1 MKKTYHGSCHC
12 GAVRF
17 EADLD
22 LEMGTGKCNC
32 SFCAKVRNW
41 SAHAKPEDLRI
52 LSGEDNLT
60 DYQFGSGQGHHLFCR
75 TCGVRPFDRGYVEQ
89 IGGAYVS
96 VPLAA
101 LDDLAPEV
109 LAALPVRYMDGRHD
123 NWFNPPAVT
132 SYL

>member
-22 LEMGTGKCNC
+22 LAEGTGKCNC
-32 SFCAKVRNW
+32 SICAKQRNW
-41 SAHAKPEDLRI
+41 SAHARPADLRI
-52 LSGEDNLT
+52 LAGEDNLG
-60 DYQFGSGQGHHLFCR
+60 DYQFGSMQAHHLFCR
-75 TCGVRPFDRGYVEQ
+75 TCGVRPFARGHIEE
-89 IGGAYVS
+89 IGGDYVS

-101 LDDLAPEV
+101 LDDISPAE

-123 NWFNPPAVT
+123 NWFNPPEVT